1 MLLATSFLCVV
12 PAESS
17 SAAPGWAV
25 RYWSGANGLPE
36 EAIYG
41 IQETSDGHLWLAT
54 RDGAIRFDGQNFFNT
69 RPAVA
74 PGPRDNSYGA
84 VLAFGDS
91 LWLGG
96 RDFLAYSGTDFFH
109 SHLNPRF
116 RFQSFPRTSGDRFGI
131 IGMQRALDG
140 NIWVVRADG
149 VFQQNPATDFSERF
163 TPVRRYAPPE
173 GETILAFHQGRGG
186 RLWISTDS
194 GVYEILPSGWVR
206 LSNLQPGASHLL
218 EGRDGTLWSFGQKLL

>member
-1 MLLATSFLCVV
+1 
-12 PAESS
+12 
-17 SAAPGWAV
+17 
-25 RYWSGANGLPE
+25 
-36 EAIYG
+36 
-41 IQETSDGHLWLAT
+41 
-54 RDGAIRFDGQNFFNT
+54 
-69 RPAVA
+69 
-74 PGPRDNSYGA
+74 
-84 VLAFGDS
+84 
-91 LWLGG
+91 
-96 RDFLAYSGTDFFH
+96 
-109 SHLNPRF
+109 
-116 RFQSFPRTSGDRFGI
+116 
-131 IGMQRALDG
+131 MQRALDG